1 MHKHDLGPMER
12 IVEELIQQ
20 LDLKPHPEGGFY
32 RELYRSPLTVHPD
45 DGRSMRPALTT
56 IYFLLPAGQ
65 VSRWHR
71 VASDEVWLHLDGAP
85 LELFTCDPA
94 FDRVTQHVIGPLRD
108 GLRPELVV
116 EPQHW
121 QAARSIGTYSIA
133 ACVVGPGFDFADFAM
148 LHDLPDERAKMERQ
162 QAAFALLT

>member
-1 MHKHDLGPMER
+1 
-12 IVEELIQQ
+12 
-20 LDLKPHPEGGFY
+20 
-32 RELYRSPLTVHPD
+32 
-45 DGRSMRPALTT
+45 
-56 IYFLLPAGQ
+56 
-65 VSRWHR
+65 
-71 VASDEVWLHLDGAP
+71 
-85 LELFTCDPA
+85 
-94 FDRVTQHVIGPLRD
+94 VIGPLRD

-121 QAARSIGTYSIA
+121 QAARSTGTYSIA